1 MSEVYTSPVSC
12 ITQHNLNTNHQVVRR
27 NSISLMTKRRSFSLV
42 EVLVATAISA
52 IVTISSIGTIIYHQ
66 RVAAMN
72 QRLAALTN
80 LMESQLETIRN
91 QTWFTL
97 VNDTNGWFNP
107 DPNGTRSGA
116 WPEPDDLTSDDDSE
130 DRTLYSSV
138 DVISDGT
145 TTTPDYTGIVGNVEI
160 WYTPLVLRH
169 LASTDNGQQVA
180 YNVRYWKVEV
190 IVSLTDS
197 NRIRLQNNPDVWTV
211 VTYISELM
219 GRGDAEFSSRTLGRL
234 RARQQIISGGGGS

>member
-1 MSEVYTSPVSC
+1 MSEVYTSSVSS
-12 ITQHNLNTNHQVVRR
+12 ITQ
-27 NSISLMTKRRSFSLV
+27 NSTKLPMKYVNRHSFSRLTKRSSFSLV

-116 WPEPDDLTSDDDSE
+116 WPEPDDLTSDEDSE

-169 LASTDNGQQVA
+169 MATTDSGQQVA

-190 IVSLTDS
+190 IVSLTGS
-197 NRIRLQNNPDVWTV
+197 NRIRLQNDPDVWTAI
-211 VTYISELM
+211 TYISELM

-234 RARQQIISGGGGS
+234 RARQQVISGGGS

>member
-1 MSEVYTSPVSC
+1 MSEVYTSSVSS
-12 ITQHNLNTNHQVVRR
+12 ITQNSTKLPMKYVNR
-27 NSISLMTKRRSFSLV
+27 NSFSRLTKRSSFSLV

-116 WPEPDDLTSDDDSE
+116 WPEPDDLTSDEDSE

-169 LASTDNGQQVA
+169 MATTDSGQQVA

-190 IVSLTDS
+190 IVSLTGS
-197 NRIRLQNNPDVWTV
+197 NRIRLQNDPDVWTAI
-211 VTYISELM
+211 TYISELM

-234 RARQQIISGGGGS
+234 RARQQVISGGGS